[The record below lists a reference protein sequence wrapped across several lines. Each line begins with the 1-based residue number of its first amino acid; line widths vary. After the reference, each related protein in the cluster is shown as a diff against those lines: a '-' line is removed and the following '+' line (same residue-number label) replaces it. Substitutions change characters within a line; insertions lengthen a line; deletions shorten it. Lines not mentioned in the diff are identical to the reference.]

1 MQHSEIQCR
10 VRELD
15 HLVLTVASIPETVRF
30 YTQVL
35 GMRGQQ
41 FQVADGSKRW
51 ALRFGQSKINLHQ
64 KGREFDPKAAQPT
77 AGSADLC
84 FLTDAPIADW
94 IRHLTIHGV
103 QIEDGPV
110 PRSGA
115 TGPITS
121 LYIRDPGRNLIEVSV
136 PTV

>member
-1 MQHSEIQCR
+1 MQASDIQCR

-15 HLVLTVASIPETVRF
+15 HFVLTVASIPETVR
-30 YTQVL
+30 YYAQVL

-41 FQVADGSKRW
+41 FEVANGSKRW
-51 ALRFGQSKINLHQ
+51 ALRYGQSKINLHQ

-77 AGSADLC
+77 VGSADLC

-94 IRHLTIHGV
+94 IRHLTIHGIP
-103 QIEDGPV
+103 IEEGPV
-110 PRSGA
+110 HRSGA

-121 LYIRDPGRNLIEVSV
+121 LYIRDPDNNLIEIGV
-136 PTV
+136 PIV

>member
-1 MQHSEIQCR
+1 MQASDIQCR

-15 HLVLTVASIPETVRF
+15 HFVLTVASIPETVRF
-30 YTQVL
+30 YAQVL

-41 FQVADGSKRW
+41 FEVADGSKRW
-51 ALRFGQSKINLHQ
+51 ALRYGQSKINLHQ
-64 KGREFDPKAAQPT
+64 KGREFHPKAAQPT

-84 FLTDAPIADW
+84 FLTDAPVADW
-94 IRHLTIHGV
+94 IRHLTIHGIP
-103 QIEDGPV
+103 IEEGPV

-121 LYIRDPGRNLIEVSV
+121 LYVRDPDNNLIEIGV
-136 PTV
+136 PIV